1 MSAEKGGEYEVV
13 VNNNDVDVRIFVSRE
28 EPGFKPPHWHRHVE
42 IVSVLSGTVTFS
54 YEGHDVVLQPGE
66 FIAIGSGVLHS
77 SSHEKNCSIVLQI
90 PVSYLEKYW
99 DNPENMLFTIH
110 KKDRFDSEYQEIVV
124 ALQEM
129 AHVYQHK
136 ISGYRFKFNELM
148 LHCLYLIFT
157 KYGQDSVVVNVGQNN
172 RLKEVLSD
180 INERYSMVLTVNNL
194 AQKFNYNPDYLS
206 RFFKQKTGISLN
218 RYIYLVRLSHV
229 HFEVVNSDKPIH
241 NIFSENGVKNIR
253 LGTKLF
259 EQYYGSLPREIRK
272 QRK

>member
-1 MSAEKGGEYEVV
+1 MVTEKGGEYEVV

-28 EPGFKPPHWHRHVE
+28 DPGFKPSHWHRHVE
-42 IVSVLSGTVTFS
+42 IVLVLSGTVTFS
-54 YEGHDVVLQPGE
+54 YEAQSVVLKPGE

-77 SSHEKNCSIVLQI
+77 SNHEKNRSVVLQI
-90 PVSYLEKYW
+90 PVSYLDKYW
-99 DNPENMLFTIH
+99 DNPENMLFTI
-110 KKDRFDSEYQEIVV
+110 RESDSTSPEYQEIVK

-129 AHVYQHK
+129 VHVYQHK
-136 ISGYRFKFNELM
+136 TSGYRFKFNELM

-157 KYGQDSVVVNVGQNN
+157 KYGQDSVIVNVGQNE
-172 RLKEVLSD
+172 RLKDVLSD
-180 INERYSMVLTVNNL
+180 INEHYAETLTVNNL
-194 AQKFNYNPDYLS
+194 ARQFNYNPDYLS
-206 RFFKQKTGISLN
+206 RIFKQKTGVSLN

-241 NIFSENGVKNIR
+241 SIFADNGVKNIR

-272 QRK
+272 QQR